1 MINTQKRVDR
11 HERVQAVK
19 TKVTEKAEKD
29 KRIAWNK
36 KNSQKFSEY
45 YIKLE
50 KELVRYNVQMNRKTY
65 TNKRKQTMN
74 RLKEE
79 LVDGKERMRNNQS
92 DRLNRIIERNRNQQD
107 KLDALKRSV

>member
-19 TKVTEKAEKD
+19 SKMSEKAEKD

-50 KELVRYNVQMNRKTY
+50 KELVRYNVQMNRNTY

-74 RLKEE
+74 RLKDE
-79 LVDGKERMRNNQS
+79 LIDGKERMKNNQS
-92 DRLNRIIERNRNQQD
+92 AKLNRIIQRNKNQKD
-107 KLDALKRSV
+107 KLDVLKR